1 MDGGVLAG
9 RSLVKKQFFSKGGL
23 GRDFGGSRLR
33 YIAERFRFARKRGAN
48 NDQWVDLVNVTTLP
62 SVVTAQT

>member
-1 MDGGVLAG
+1 LRAAFLREAILVGGG
-9 RSLVKKQFFSKGGL
+9 F

-33 YIAERFRFARKRGAN
+33 YIAELLDFGPE
-48 NDQWVDLVNVTTLP
+48 DQWVDLVNVTTLP

>member
-1 MDGGVLAG
+1 VDGGVLAG
-9 RSLVKKQFFSKGGL
+9 RSLVKKQFFKKGGF

-33 YIAERFRFARKRGAN
+33 YIAGQAI
-48 NDQWVDLVNVTTLP
+48 DQWVDLVNVATLP

>member
-1 MDGGVLAG
+1 VKEQSFAEGGH
-9 RSLVKKQFFSKGGL
+9 

-33 YIAERFRFARKRGAN
+33 YIAERFHFVRKRGAK